1 MIYERIAGSCR
12 RIRSDQVKNVIRILR
27 LAKPYWK
34 YLIIAMA
41 ALVAYT
47 GCQLTAPSI
56 IRNLVSLIQMWD
68 KDLAQKSLQFA
79 LFLCGVYLLQGV
91 CQFLRSYLTHFA
103 AWNFVSDMRVRMYNH
118 LQKLSLKYYHDK
130 QTGQLMSRTTND
142 TAMLETLIA
151 HAAPDLIV
159 NVLLLAGISIIL
171 FSINA
176 TLALLSLITVPFLV
190 IAVSK
195 FATRVLPQF
204 KNSQQALAEFN
215 AVLHD
220 NLSGIKEIQVFNQ
233 QEREHARIHH
243 RSMSYVKATLKVLR
257 LSAIYHPSVEF
268 FNNLGMVL
276 VIGVGGYLAST
287 QRIPLADIIAFILY
301 LGIFYQPIGS
311 LGRLNEDM
319 QNALAGASRI
329 FEVLD
334 SEPDVVEKHDA
345 VKIGRAKGSIIFE
358 DVRFQYIEGIDVVK
372 DINIRIEPGE
382 MVALVGPTGVGKTT
396 LASLISRF
404 YDPTEGR
411 ILLDGVDLKELSLKS
426 LRENISIVLQDIFL
440 FNGTV
445 EENIAY
451 GAAKA
456 SREEVMEAAKV
467 AHAHEFIEG
476 LENGYGTVIGER
488 GVKLSGGQKQR
499 LSIARAVL
507 RNSPILIL
515 DEATASV
522 DMETEK
528 LIHDAIDKVIKNRTT
543 IIIAH
548 RLSSIKKADKIIVL
562 DDGGIVEMGTHNQLI
577 KENGLYSKL
586 CSLQFAGREAG

>member
-1 MIYERIAGSCR
+1 L
-12 RIRSDQVKNVIRILR
+12 KNVIRLLK
-27 LAKPYWK
+27 LAKPYWG

-41 ALVAYT
+41 ALVIYT
-47 GCQLTAPSI
+47 GCQLAAPSI
-56 IRNLVSLIQMWD
+56 VRQLVSLIQNGDSNMAY
-68 KDLAQKSLQFA
+68 KALQFA
-79 LFLCGVYLLQGV
+79 LFLCVIYLVQGV
-91 CQFLRSYLTHFA
+91 CQFLRSYFTHFA

-151 HAAPDLIV
+151 HATPDLIV
-159 NVLLLAGISIIL
+159 SIMLLVGISIIL
-171 FSINA
+171 FSINV
-176 TLALLSLITVPFLV
+176 TLALLSLITVPFLA

-195 FATRVLPQF
+195 FATRILPQF

-233 QEREHARIHH
+233 QEREHEKIHDK
-243 RSMSYVKATLKVLR
+243 SMSYVKATMKVLR
-257 LSAIYHPSVEF
+257 LSAVYHPSIEF

-276 VIGVGGYLAST
+276 VIGVGGYLALT
-287 QRIPLADIIAFILY
+287 GKIPLADIIAFILY

-334 SEPDVVEKHDA
+334 AEPDVVEKPDA
-345 VKIGRAKGSIIFE
+345 VKMGRSKGNITFE
-358 DVRFQYIEGIDVVK
+358 NVGFQYINGIDVVK
-372 DINIRIEPGE
+372 DININIEPGE

-396 LASLISRF
+396 LASLVSRF

-411 ILLDGVDLKELSLKS
+411 ILLDGVDLKELTLKS

-445 EENIAY
+445 AENIAY
-451 GAAKA
+451 GASKA
-456 SREEVMEAAKV
+456 APEDVIEAAKV

-476 LENGYGTVIGER
+476 LENGYYTIIGER
-488 GVKLSGGQKQR
+488 GIKLSGGQKQR

-528 LIHDAIDKVIKNRTT
+528 LIHDAIDKVVKDRTT

-562 DDGGIVEMGTHNQLI
+562 DDGGIAQMGTHSQLI

-586 CSLQFAGREAG
+586 CSLQFTDLEAG

>member
-1 MIYERIAGSCR
+1 M
-12 RIRSDQVKNVIRILR
+12 KNVIRILR

-41 ALVAYT
+41 ALVAYS

-56 IRNLVSLIQMWD
+56 IRNLVSLIQKGD
-68 KDLAQKSLQFA
+68 KELAQKALQFA
-79 LFLCGVYLLQGV
+79 LFLCGIYLLQGV

-118 LQKLSLKYYHDK
+118 LQKLSLRYYHDK

-159 NVLLLAGISIIL
+159 NVLLLAGISVIL

-176 TLALLSLITVPFLV
+176 TLALLSLVTVPFLV

-319 QNALAGASRI
+319 QNALAGAARI

-345 VKIGRAKGSIIFE
+345 VKIGRAKGGIIFE
-358 DVRFQYIEGIDVVK
+358 NVRFQYIEGIDVVK

-411 ILLDGVDLKELSLKS
+411 ILLDGVDLKELTLKS

-476 LENGYGTVIGER
+476 LENGYDTVIGER

>member
-1 MIYERIAGSCR
+1 MKNI
-12 RIRSDQVKNVIRILR
+12 IRLLK
-27 LAKPYWK
+27 LAKPYWG
-34 YLIIAMA
+34 YLIVAMA
-41 ALVAYT
+41 ALVIYT
-47 GCQLTAPSI
+47 GCQLAAPSI
-56 IRNLVSLIQMWD
+56 VRELVSLIQDGDRDMAY
-68 KDLAQKSLQFA
+68 KALQFA
-79 LFLCGVYLLQGV
+79 LFLCGIYLIQGV
-91 CQFLRSYLTHFA
+91 CQFLRSYFTHFA

-151 HAAPDLIV
+151 HATPDLIV
-159 NVLLLAGISIIL
+159 SIMLLVGISIIL
-171 FSINA
+171 FSINV
-176 TLALLSLITVPFLV
+176 TLALLSLITVPFLA

-233 QEREHARIHH
+233 QEREHERIHH
-243 RSMSYVKATLKVLR
+243 KSMSYVKATLKVLR
-257 LSAIYHPSVEF
+257 LSAVYHPSIEF

-276 VIGVGGYLAST
+276 VIGVGGYLALT
-287 QRIPLADIIAFILY
+287 QKIPLADIIAFILY

-334 SEPDVVEKHDA
+334 AEPDVVEKHDA
-345 VKIGRAKGSIIFE
+345 VKMSRAKGNITFE
-358 DVRFQYIEGIDVVK
+358 NVGFQYINGIDVVRN
-372 DINIRIEPGE
+372 ININIAPGE

-396 LASLISRF
+396 LASLVSRF

-411 ILLDGVDLKELSLKS
+411 ILLDGMDLKDITLKS

-445 EENIAY
+445 AENIAY
-451 GAAKA
+451 GASKA
-456 SREEVMEAAKV
+456 TQEDVIEAAKV

-476 LENGYGTVIGER
+476 LENGYDTIIGER
-488 GVKLSGGQKQR
+488 GIKLSGGQKQR

-507 RNSPILIL
+507 RNSPILIM

-528 LIHDAIDKVIKNRTT
+528 LIHDAIDKVIKDRTT

-562 DDGGIVEMGTHNQLI
+562 HDGGIVEMGTHSQLI
-577 KENGLYSKL
+577 RENGLYSKL
-586 CSLQFAGREAG
+586 CSLQFTDLEAG